1 MQSCPV
7 LRNRRDLNSGRSD
20 PKLLPTYFIAK
31 PHLLLHP
38 NTNCPFQKPLV
49 TVQPAVR
56 LIATVPIYRI
66 HTFTSRFFPLIGCT
80 SSSLTMQ
87 TLVSLQGPFSTR
99 SLTSLSQCALH
110 NLVSVSML
118 GGRVIFLVL
127 LYN

>member
-66 HTFTSRFFPLIGCT
+66 HTFTSRFFPLNWMCFFLPNYANI
-80 SSSLTMQ
+80 SLPPRAIFYTK
-87 TLVSLQGPFSTR
+87 SHFP
-99 SLTSLSQCALH
+99 LSVCIAQ
-110 NLVSVSML
+110 L
-118 GGRVIFLVL
+118 GFCEHVRREGDLPRAVV
-127 LYN
+127 